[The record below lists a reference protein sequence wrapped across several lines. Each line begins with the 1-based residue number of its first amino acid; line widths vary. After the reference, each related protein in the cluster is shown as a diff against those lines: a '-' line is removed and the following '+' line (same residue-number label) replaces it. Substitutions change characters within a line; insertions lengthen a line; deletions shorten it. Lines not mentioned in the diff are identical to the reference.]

1 MADRVMFF
9 EGLRAPRFFAARR
22 SGKGFISFQ

>member
-1 MADRVMFF
+1 MFF